1 MLTNMQKAAFSSFLG
16 SVVEYYDFFIYGTA
30 AALVFNQIFFSQE
43 DKTTGTLAALLT
55 FGIGYIARPA
65 GALILVISAINMVE
79 KSLMLVLMLM
89 GLATFGIGILP
100 TYQDI
105 GIFAPLFLVFFRLMQ
120 GLSAGGEQVGASLL
134 TMEHAP
140 SGKKAFILVGYLMA
154 LP

>member
-1 MLTNMQKAAFSSFLG
+1 
-16 SVVEYYDFFIYGTA
+16 
-30 AALVFNQIFFSQE
+30 
-43 DKTTGTLAALLT
+43 
-55 FGIGYIARPA
+55 
-65 GALILVISAINMVE
+65 MVE
-79 KSLMLVLMLM
+79 KIINASFNVN
-89 GLATFGIGILP
+89 GTITFGIGILP

-140 SGKKAFILVGYLMA
+140 SGKRLFILVGYLMA

>member
-1 MLTNMQKAAFSSFLG
+1 
-16 SVVEYYDFFIYGTA
+16 
-30 AALVFNQIFFSQE
+30 ALVFNQIFFSQE

-65 GALILVISAINMVE
+65 GALIVGHIGDKYGRK

-105 GIFAPLFLVFFRLMQ
+105 GIFAPLFLVFFR
-120 GLSAGGEQVGASLL
+120 
-134 TMEHAP
+134 
-140 SGKKAFILVGYLMA
+140 
-154 LP
+154 